1 MLKQKKKSYNLHKS
15 FFLLV
20 VSNDGKGRPPKSLP
34 NFNHQIKPHTL
45 KKLTT
50 TAEATFIP
58 VTNFSSGKFNTSTGR
73 TIDFLNPSE
82 DQIDIEDIA
91 TALSRI
97 CRFGGH
103 SSAFYSVAQ
112 HSVLVMKLVE
122 LYLECNNSL
131 INENL
136 NLTALLHDA
145 SEAYLGDMISPLKHI
160 VGASYRTLEHNF
172 EVVIG
177 QKFGASFYTEAA
189 KQIVKKCDIQALE
202 MEHEALILG
211 KTSMLISTLER
222 FDLIVGN
229 KWAWPENAAK
239 SIFLSCFYTEYKLKT
254 GHSFQG

>member
-103 SSAFYSVAQ
+103 CSVFYTVAQ
-112 HSVLVMKLVE
+112 HSLLVMKLVE
-122 LYLECNNSL
+122 LSL
-131 INENL
+131 ADGKTRTNAKL
-136 NLTALLHDA
+136 NLEALLHDA

-172 EVVIG
+172 ETVIA
-177 QKFGASFYTEAA
+177 QKFGISYTEDVKRII
-189 KQIVKKCDIQALE
+189 KQSDILALE
-202 MEHEALILG
+202 LEHEALILG
-211 KTSMLISTLER
+211 APARLLTTLER
-222 FDLIVGN
+222 FDLIDGN
-229 KWAWPENAAK
+229 KWAWTEKAAK
-239 SIFLSCFYTEYKLKT
+239 SMFLNRFKVEYALRN
-254 GHSFQG
+254 GHPIQG